1 MIPMKRKFFEKLNL
15 KHKIILLRVLIIVA
29 YALIVTGGTYAYMQV
44 GDSRNSL
51 SGQGGCDE
59 GILYQGTEIYHT
71 NLSVTDNYL
80 EGAKGTIELAKN
92 PDCKMYNRA
101 EIFLH
106 IDSFLHVDP
115 TNGSTTTA
123 DSNMVLK
130 YKIMNGNTMVT
141 QGIKDYV
148 YPDSD
153 LLLFDVSLTESPIT
167 YTVYLWVEPNSN
179 LEDRYFDND
188 EITGYLYASSLQS
201 SIIGP
206 GGGWGSTPVN

>member
-92 PDCKMYNRA
+92 PDCKMYNNA
-101 EIFLH
+101 SIILH

-115 TNGSTTTA
+115 TSGSTTTA
-123 DSNMVLK
+123 DSNMLLN
-130 YKIMNGNTMVT
+130 YKIMNGNTTVV
-141 QGIKDYV
+141 QGTKSNV

-153 LLLFDVSLTESPIT
+153 LYLFDVSLTESPTT
-167 YTVYLWVEPNSN
+167 YIVYLWVEPNSN

-188 EITGYLYASSLQS
+188 EISGYLYAYSIQQS
-201 SIIGP
+201 TFNAGA
-206 GGGWGSTPVN
+206 GGGAVD